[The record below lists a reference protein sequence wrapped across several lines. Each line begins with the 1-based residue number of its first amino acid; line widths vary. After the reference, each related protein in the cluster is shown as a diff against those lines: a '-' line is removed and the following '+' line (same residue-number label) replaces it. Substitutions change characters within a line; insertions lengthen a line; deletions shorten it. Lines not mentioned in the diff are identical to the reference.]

1 LNETGRPLL
10 SIIILNYNAG
20 KLLLKC
26 VESVF
31 NSSYKNY
38 EVIVVDNGSEDESHK
53 KCKQNF
59 SEIILIENQKNLG
72 FCEGNNVGIRNAKG
86 DFLIILNPDTEVKS
100 NAFEELYNAF
110 CRYGDG
116 LYQPK
121 LLAADDK
128 KKINTAGNM
137 INLFGFGY
145 SRGKGREDAGQ
156 FESVEEVC
164 YASGA
169 CLFIAKKTIKKIG
182 LFDPFLFAYHD
193 DLDIGWRAAQ
203 LGIKSYYIPTS
214 IVYHAE
220 SFSFQWS
227 PKKFYLL
234 KRNRWY
240 CLLTHY
246 SKSTYYKI
254 LPGIIITEILVF
266 FFYLSK
272 GLIREK
278 IRGYVD
284 ILKNRKLLKVK
295 YLELESKKIIPDKEI
310 VKKFQDKLEIPGQVA
325 PSSSS
330 NLFNKIL
337 GFLSRI
343 SKSAL

>member
-1 LNETGRPLL
+1 LNQTASPLL

-20 KLLLKC
+20 ELLLKC
-26 VESVF
+26 IESVF
-31 NSSYKNY
+31 NSSYENY

-53 KCKQNF
+53 KCKQKF
-59 SEIILIENQKNLG
+59 SKVILIENQKNLG

-100 NAFEELYNAF
+100 NAFEELYKAF

-121 LLAADDK
+121 LLVADDK

-145 SRGKGREDAGQ
+145 SRGKGEEDGGQ
-156 FESVEEVC
+156 FERVEEVC

-169 CLFIAKKTIKKIG
+169 CLFIAKKTMKKIG

-193 DLDIGWRAAQ
+193 DLDVGWRAAQ
-203 LGIKSYYIPTS
+203 QGIKSYYIPAS

-220 SFSFQWS
+220 SFSFKWS

-234 KRNRWY
+234 ERNRWY

-246 SKSTYYKI
+246 SRRTFYKI
-254 LPGIIITEILVF
+254 LPSLILIEIMLLIW
-266 FFYLSK
+266 YLSK
-272 GLIREK
+272 GIIKEK
-278 IRGYVD
+278 LAGYKD
-284 ILKNRKLLKVK
+284 IIKNRSLIKEKYQ
-295 YLELESKKIIPDKEI
+295 YLESNKKKLDKEI
-310 VKKFQDKLEIPGQVA
+310 IKNFKNEIETPVQVSA
-325 PSSSS
+325 QYQTD
-330 NLFNKIL
+330 LFNKIL
-337 GFLSRI
+337 VLLAKASR
-343 SKSAL
+343 LVL

>member
-1 LNETGRPLL
+1 LNQTASPLL

-20 KLLLKC
+20 ELLLKC
-26 VESVF
+26 IESVF
-31 NSSYKNY
+31 NSSYENY

-53 KCKQNF
+53 KCKQKF
-59 SEIILIENQKNLG
+59 SKVILIENQKNLG

-100 NAFEELYNAF
+100 NAFEELYKAF

-121 LLAADDK
+121 LLVADDK

-145 SRGKGREDAGQ
+145 SRGKGKEDRGQ
-156 FESVEEVC
+156 FERVEEVC

-169 CLFIAKKTIKKIG
+169 CLFIAKKTMKKIG

-193 DLDIGWRAAQ
+193 DLDVGWRAAQ

-220 SFSFQWS
+220 SFSFKWS

-234 KRNRWY
+234 ERNRWY

-246 SKSTYYKI
+246 SRRTFYKI
-254 LPGIIITEILVF
+254 LPSLILVEIMLLIW
-266 FFYLSK
+266 YLSK
-272 GLIREK
+272 GIIKEK
-278 IRGYVD
+278 LAGYKD
-284 ILKNRKLLKVK
+284 IIKNRSLIKEKYQ
-295 YLELESKKIIPDKEI
+295 YLESNKKILDKEI
-310 VKKFQDKLEIPGQVA
+310 VKNFKNEIETPVQVSA
-325 PSSSS
+325 QYQTD
-330 NLFNKIL
+330 LF
-337 GFLSRI
+337 
-343 SKSAL
+343 

>member
-1 LNETGRPLL
+1 MNQTASPLL

-20 KLLLKC
+20 ELLLKC
-26 VESVF
+26 IESVF
-31 NSSYKNY
+31 NSSYENY

-53 KCKQNF
+53 KCKQKF

-100 NAFEELYNAF
+100 NAFEELYKAF

-121 LLAADDK
+121 LLAADNK
-128 KKINTAGNM
+128 KKINSTGNM

-145 SRGKGREDAGQ
+145 SRGKGLDDIGQ

-169 CLFIAKKTIKKIG
+169 CLFIPKKTMEKIG

-214 IVYHAE
+214 VVYHAE

-234 KRNRWY
+234 ERNRWY

-278 IRGYVD
+278 IRSYRD
-284 ILKNRKLLKVK
+284 ILKQLLAHCPQAN
-295 YLELESKKIIPDKEI
+295 LRHLIPM
-310 VKKFQDKLEIPGQVA
+310 
-325 PSSSS
+325 
-330 NLFNKIL
+330 
-337 GFLSRI
+337 
-343 SKSAL
+343 